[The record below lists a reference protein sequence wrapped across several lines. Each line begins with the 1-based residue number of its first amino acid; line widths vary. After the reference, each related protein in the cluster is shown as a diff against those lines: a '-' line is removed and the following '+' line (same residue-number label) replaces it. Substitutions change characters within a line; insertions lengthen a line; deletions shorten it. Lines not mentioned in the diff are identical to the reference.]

1 MKPNSLLDYS
11 IINGDEEELRYRVK
25 QLYGILENSHDGIFL
40 TDGDANTI
48 FINKAYEKIADV
60 KRDQILG
67 KNMELL
73 EKKGIISKSSTLMVL
88 KNKKSIT
95 IEQEFKNGKKVL
107 VSSSPIA
114 DDKGN
119 IVMVVT
125 NVRDVTELY
134 ELEEELE
141 KKIELTQKYYSELE
155 LMRKQIHENSDI
167 VAVDK
172 KMIAVLE
179 AARKVSKVDTTV
191 LLLGETGAG
200 KEVVAK
206 FIHRN
211 SNRTDKAFI
220 KVNCGAIPGNLI
232 ESELFGYVKG
242 AFTGANRE
250 GKIGMFELADKGTIF
265 LDEIGDLPLD
275 MQVKLLRVLQ
285 DEEIKRVGG
294 TSTIKIDVKVIAAT
308 SRNLKEMVDSKLFR
322 ADLYYRINI
331 IPIKIPALRDRVDD
345 IEPLIMYFLGVLNE
359 KYSMNKT
366 ISQGALKFL
375 KHYEWPGN
383 VRELRNIIERV
394 SIMSLGNK
402 IMSEDLMIAGINSY
416 SSEVDE
422 FSAERINSS
431 MKDAVEKLE
440 ASMIESAFK
449 KHGNVRAAAKDLGI
463 DASTFVRKRQRY
475 EEKKVLQK

>member
-1 MKPNSLLDYS
+1 MKSNSLLDYS
-11 IINGDEEELRYRVK
+11 ITNGDEEELRYRIK
-25 QLYGILENSHDGIFL
+25 QLYGILESSHDGIFL

-48 FINKAYEKIADV
+48 FMNKAYEKITGI
-60 KRDQILG
+60 KREQILG
-67 KNMELL
+67 KNMEFL
-73 EKKGIISKSSTLMVL
+73 EKKGVVSKSSTLMVL
-88 KNKKSIT
+88 KNNKSVT
-95 IEQEFKNGKKVL
+95 IEQEFKNGKKAL

-114 DDKGN
+114 DEKGN
-119 IVMVVT
+119 ILMVVT

-134 ELEEELE
+134 ELKGELE

-167 VAVDK
+167 IAVDQ

-211 SNRTDKAFI
+211 SNRADKAFI
-220 KVNCGAIPGNLI
+220 KVNCGAIPENLI
-232 ESELFGYVKG
+232 ESELFGYEKG

-250 GKIGMFELADKGTIF
+250 GKIGIFELADRGTIF
-265 LDEIGDLPLD
+265 LDEIGELPLD

-285 DEEIKRVGG
+285 EEEIKRVGG
-294 TSTIKIDVKVIAAT
+294 TATIKVDVKVVAAT
-308 SRNLKEMVDSKLFR
+308 NRNLKEMVDSKQFR
-322 ADLYYRINI
+322 ADLYYRLNI
-331 IPIKIPALRDRVDD
+331 IPINLPPLKERRED
-345 IEPLIMYFLGVLNE
+345 IEPLILYFLGILNE

-366 ISQGALKFL
+366 ISQGALNCL
-375 KHYEWPGN
+375 KQYEWPGN

-394 SIMSLGNK
+394 SIMCQGDR
-402 IMSEDLMIAGINSY
+402 IMTEDLPIAGITSCEPDKFALYNT
-416 SSEVDE
+416 
-422 FSAERINSS
+422 NLS

-440 ASMIESAFK
+440 ASMIESAFE
-449 KHGNVRAAAKDLGI
+449 KHGNVRAAAKELGI

-475 EEKKVLQK
+475 TENNLLQK

>member
-1 MKPNSLLDYS
+1 MKSNSLLDYS
-11 IINGDEEELRYRVK
+11 ITNGDEEELRYRIK
-25 QLYGILENSHDGIFL
+25 QLYGILESSHDGIFL

-48 FINKAYEKIADV
+48 FMNKAYEKITGI
-60 KRDQILG
+60 KREQILG
-67 KNMELL
+67 KNMEFL
-73 EKKGIISKSSTLMVL
+73 EKKGVVSKSSTLMVL
-88 KNKKSIT
+88 KNNKSVT
-95 IEQEFKNGKKVL
+95 IEQEFKNGKKAL

-114 DDKGN
+114 DEEGN

-134 ELEEELE
+134 ELKGELE

-167 VAVDK
+167 IAVDQ

-211 SNRTDKAFI
+211 SNRADKAFI
-220 KVNCGAIPGNLI
+220 KVNCGAIPENLI
-232 ESELFGYVKG
+232 ESELFGYEKG

-250 GKIGMFELADKGTIF
+250 GKIGIFELADRGTIF
-265 LDEIGDLPLD
+265 LDEIGELPLD

-285 DEEIKRVGG
+285 EEEIKRVGG
-294 TSTIKIDVKVIAAT
+294 TATIKVDVKVVAAT
-308 SRNLKEMVDSKLFR
+308 NRNLKEMVDSKQFR
-322 ADLYYRINI
+322 ADLYYRLNI
-331 IPIKIPALRDRVDD
+331 IPINLPPLKERRED
-345 IEPLIMYFLGVLNE
+345 IEPLILYFLGILNE

-366 ISQGALKFL
+366 ISQGALNCL
-375 KHYEWPGN
+375 KQYEWPGN

-394 SIMSLGNK
+394 SIMCQGDR
-402 IMSEDLMIAGINSY
+402 IMTEDLPIAGITSCEPDKFVLYNT
-416 SSEVDE
+416 
-422 FSAERINSS
+422 NLS

-440 ASMIESAFK
+440 ASMIESAFE
-449 KHGNVRAAAKDLGI
+449 KHGNVRAAAKELGI

-475 EEKKVLQK
+475 TENNLLQK